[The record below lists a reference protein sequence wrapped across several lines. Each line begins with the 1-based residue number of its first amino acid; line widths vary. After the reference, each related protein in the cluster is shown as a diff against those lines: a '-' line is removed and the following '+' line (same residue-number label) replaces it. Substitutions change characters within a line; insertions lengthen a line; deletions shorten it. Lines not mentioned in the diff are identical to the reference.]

1 MTTTTT
7 LVWDAAV
14 SQALNTPQ
22 NDGQEGVEIYGDFL
36 YATDFTGSHIDV
48 YRLDSKTGALTF
60 ASAFGTLGTGVGQFG
75 EFSPVDMSFFKL
87 SDGRLKAY
95 VPEAV
100 NQKIVV
106 LDVDTTTGA
115 LSWDSANTLSSGQA
129 ELTTPYGIEI
139 HGDFAYATDYGG
151 SNIDIYKINRDTGAL
166 TFVNSYGSEG
176 SGVDQFSHASPV
188 DMSFFKLPNGATKA
202 YVPDAENQRI
212 VVLTV
217 DTQTGAL
224 SWDAELTLANGQAS
238 STLQY
243 SLEIE
248 DNMLYVTDYGGH
260 NIDLYE
266 INPQTGAIAYSHSI
280 GSEGSEDNQF
290 ITPVDLSFYTTAD
303 GITRAYVPDSGNRR
317 IAALTVS
324 RPELTASTELIKVG
338 GQGTSQLTLSLVES
352 HTADI
357 SEIVVISTDSAD
369 GKINGVG
376 IEDVSYLMAAIARSQ
391 VVFSVLDQ
399 DSAVPGLTLER
410 VLDVTGGQYL
420 NFAVLQGGSLQD
432 ALAHPDQVKVSYGSQ
447 LLGAG
452 LTTTSTAGSNGPGS
466 YIGLQAAGLSP
477 LTNYADVVDGILI
490 KAQLGDR
497 DRPLGSTLQT
507 GGADSELIDL
517 TNEDDRLMAEFEVYR
532 EAIYEN
538 VVGFFAVENALGEVL
553 DEMGTRLA
561 PGDEGY
567 IKAALSQRIAVNLT
581 SQNHHVTRYSAEIQG
596 GQLLSSFIIVGGT
609 VEDLQD
615 AFQEGSQDESGLADP
630 AIFFT
635 HLGANSDGK
644 DHVRL
649 LGDNTFGFEDTTG
662 GGDQDFDDVVVKARF
677 V

>member
-1 MTTTTT
+1 MTFTT
-7 LVWDAAV
+7 LVWDSAV
-14 SQALNTPQ
+14 SQSVNAPH
-22 NDGQEGVEIYGDFL
+22 NDGQEGIEIYGDFL
-36 YATDFTGSHIDV
+36 YATDFIGSHIDV
-48 YRLDSKTGALTF
+48 YRIDPEAGTLTF
-60 ASAFGTLGTGVGQFG
+60 ASAFGTQGTGLDQFG
-75 EFSPVDMSFFKL
+75 DFSPVDMSFFKL

-95 VPEAV
+95 VPDAS
-100 NQKIVV
+100 NQRLAV
-106 LDVDTTTGA
+106 LDVEAATGA
-115 LSWDSANTLSSGQA
+115 LSWDGANTLPNGQV
-129 ELTTPYGIEI
+129 ELTLPYGIEI

-151 SNIDIYKINRDTGAL
+151 SNIDIYKINRDTGAVS
-166 TFVNSYGSEG
+166 FVSSFGSEG
-176 SGVDQFSHASPV
+176 SGVNQFSPGSPV
-188 DMSFFKLPNGATKA
+188 DMSFFKLKGGATKA

-212 VVLTV
+212 VVLNV

-224 SWDAELTLANGQAS
+224 SWDEGLTLPNGQAS

-248 DNMLYVTDYGGH
+248 NNVLYVTDYGGH

-266 INPQTGAIAYSHSI
+266 INPRTGAIAYTHSI
-280 GSEGSEDNQF
+280 GSEGSGDSQF
-290 ITPVDLSFYTTAD
+290 QTPVDLSFYTTTD
-303 GITRAYVPDSGNRR
+303 GITRAYVPDSGNQR

-324 RPELTASTELIKVG
+324 RPELTASTQLIKVG

-352 HTADI
+352 QTSDI

-369 GKINGVG
+369 GKINGIG

-391 VVFSVLDQ
+391 VVFSVLDR
-399 DSAVPGLTLER
+399 DSGIPGLTLER
-410 VLDVTGGQYL
+410 VVDVTGGQYL
-420 NFAVLQGGSLQD
+420 NFVVLQGGSLQD

-452 LTTTSTAGSNGPGS
+452 LTTTSSAASNGPGM
-466 YIGLQAAGLSP
+466 YIGLSAAGASATSQTAP
-477 LTNYADVVDGILI
+477 QTNYADVVDGILL

-507 GGADSELIDL
+507 GAADSELIDL
-517 TNEDDRLMAEFEVYR
+517 TSEDERLMAEFEVYR

-553 DEMGTRLA
+553 DEMGMRLA
-561 PGDEGY
+561 PGDQGY
-567 IKAALSQRIAVNLT
+567 IKAALSQRIAVDLT
-581 SQNHHVTRYSAEIQG
+581 SQNHRVTRYTAEIQG

-609 VEDLQD
+609 VED
-615 AFQEGSQDESGLADP
+615 FQDESGLEDP

-644 DHVRL
+644 DHVKL